1 MIVCPQLLAQA
12 PTTGAAP
19 SQGSPAPIW
28 IGMLLFIG
36 VFFFISMRSQ
46 KREKTKTADMLGG
59 LKKNDRVL
67 TIGGIIGTV
76 VNVRENEVVV
86 KIDESTN
93 TRVTFVKRSIQQVLG
108 ADGNP

>member
-19 SQGSPAPIW
+19 PQGNPTFL
-28 IGMLLFIG
+28 IGMILFIG
-36 VFFFISMRSQ
+36 VFIFITMRSQ
-46 KREKTKTADMLGG
+46 KREKKKTSDMLGG

-93 TRVTFVKRSIQQVLG
+93 TRMTFVKRSIQQVLG
-108 ADGNP
+108 ADGDT